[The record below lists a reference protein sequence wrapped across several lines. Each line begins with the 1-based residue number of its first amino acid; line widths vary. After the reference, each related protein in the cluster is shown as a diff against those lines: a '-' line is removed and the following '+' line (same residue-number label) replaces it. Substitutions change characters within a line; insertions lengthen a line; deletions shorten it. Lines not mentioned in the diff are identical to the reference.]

1 MRRKKQLTACLLS
14 FALLLG
20 MIPASEVSAA
30 KKVSLSTKKL
40 TVTKGKSKTLKVK
53 NTTKKVKWKILSGK
67 KYISL
72 KKKGKVAVSVKG
84 EKKGTAKV
92 QATVGKKKLTCKVT
106 VKNVKTSKT
115 TTPSGTSTP
124 SATTP
129 ATPVTTTPSGTSTP
143 SATPLANSTN
153 APEND
158 AEALKNLIAEQKKQG
173 ASSKLSEDIQNSKQY
188 TWENGRLVGIDW
200 GEVELKGELSTEK
213 FSALTSLRC
222 GGNQLTS
229 LDVTKNTALTTL
241 DCNGNQLSS
250 LDVTK
255 NTALT
260 ELLCGTNQLSS
271 LDVTKNTTLTSL
283 GCGGNQLSSLD
294 VTKNTALTDLRCND
308 NQLRSL
314 DVTKNTEL
322 LDNNI
327 ICDANVTIIR
337 NNN

>member
-1 MRRKKQLTACLLS
+1 MRRKKQLTACLLA

-30 KKVSLSTKKL
+30 KKVSLSNKKL

-53 NTTKKVKWKILSGK
+53 NTKKKVKWKILSGK

-84 EKKGTAKV
+84 KKKGTAKV
-92 QATVGKKKLTCKVT
+92 QAMVGKKKLTCKVT

-115 TTPSGTSTP
+115 TPAPPVITTPSGTSTP

-129 ATPVTTTPSGTSTP
+129 APPSGTS
-143 SATPLANSTN
+143 TPLANSTN

-173 ASSKLSEDIQNSKQY
+173 ASSELSEDIQNSKQY
-188 TWENGRLVGIDW
+188 TWKNGRLVGIDW
-200 GEVELKGELSTEK
+200 RKVELKGELSTEK
-213 FSALTSLRC
+213 FSALHYLY
-222 GGNQLTS
+222 
-229 LDVTKNTALTTL
+229 
-241 DCNGNQLSS
+241 CNNNQLSS

-255 NTALT
+255 NT
-260 ELLCGTNQLSS
+260 
-271 LDVTKNTTLTSL
+271 K
-283 GCGGNQLSSLD
+283 
-294 VTKNTALTDLRCND
+294 
-308 NQLRSL
+308 
-314 DVTKNTEL
+314 L
-322 LDNNI
+322 LDDAI
-327 ICDANVTIIR
+327 RCDANVVIIR

>member
-92 QATVGKKKLTCKVT
+92 QAMVGKKKLTCKVT

-115 TTPSGTSTP
+115 T
-124 SATTP
+124 P
-129 ATPVTTTPSGTSTP
+129 APPVTTTP
-143 SATPLANSTN
+143 SATPLANST
-153 APEND
+153 ND

-173 ASSKLSEDIQNSKQY
+173 ASSELSEDIQNSKQY

-241 DCNGNQLSS
+241 YCWGNQLSSLDVTKNTALTTLYCNGNQLSS

-260 ELLCGTNQLSS
+260 YLSCS
-271 LDVTKNTTLTSL
+271 
-283 GCGGNQLSSLD
+283 GNQLSSLD
-294 VTKNTALTDLRCND
+294 VTKNTALTTLSCSS
-308 NQLRSL
+308 NQFSSL
-314 DVTKNTEL
+314 DVTKNTKL
-322 LDNNI
+322 LDDAI
-327 ICDANVTIIR
+327 RCDANVVIIR

>member
-1 MRRKKQLTACLLS
+1 MRRKKQLTACLLA

-53 NTTKKVKWKILSGK
+53 NTKKKVKWKILSGK

-84 EKKGTAKV
+84 KKKGTAKV
-92 QATVGKKKLTCKVT
+92 QAMVGKKKLTCKVT

-115 TTPSGTSTP
+115 TPASPVTAKPTAKPT
-124 SATTP
+124 
-129 ATPVTTTPSGTSTP
+129 ATPTVAPTATPTAKPT
-143 SATPLANSTN
+143 ATPLATSTN
-153 APEND
+153 ASEND

-173 ASSKLSEDIQNSKQY
+173 ASSELSEDIQNSKQY
-188 TWENGRLVGIDW
+188 TWKNGRLVGIDW
-200 GEVELKGELSTEK
+200 RKVELKGELSTEK
-213 FSALTSLRC
+213 FSALHYLYC
-222 GGNQLTS
+222 NNNQLTS
-229 LDVTKNTALTTL
+229 LDVTKNTALTYL
-241 DCNGNQLSS
+241 SCSGNQLSS

-260 ELLCGTNQLSS
+260 TLSCSSNQFSS
-271 LDVTKNTTLTSL
+271 LDVTKNT
-283 GCGGNQLSSLD
+283 
-294 VTKNTALTDLRCND
+294 K
-308 NQLRSL
+308 
-314 DVTKNTEL
+314 L
-322 LDNNI
+322 LDDAI
-327 ICDANVTIIR
+327 RCDANVVIIR

>member
-1 MRRKKQLTACLLS
+1 MRRKKQLTACLLA

-84 EKKGTAKV
+84 KKKGTAKV

-106 VKNVKTSKT
+106 VKNVKTSK
-115 TTPSGTSTP
+115 
-124 SATTP
+124 
-129 ATPVTTTPSGTSTP
+129 TTTPSGTSTP

-241 DCNGNQLSS
+241 DCNGNQL
-250 LDVTK
+250 
-255 NTALT
+255 
-260 ELLCGTNQLSS
+260 
-271 LDVTKNTTLTSL
+271 
-283 GCGGNQLSSLD
+283 
-294 VTKNTALTDLRCND
+294 
-308 NQLRSL
+308 RSL

>member
-30 KKVSLSTKKL
+30 KKVSLSNKKL

-53 NTTKKVKWKILSGK
+53 NTKKKVKWKILSGK

-84 EKKGTAKV
+84 KKKGTAKV

-115 TTPSGTSTP
+115 T
-124 SATTP
+124 P
-129 ATPVTTTPSGTSTP
+129 APPVTTTP
-143 SATPLANSTN
+143 SATPLANST
-153 APEND
+153 ND

-173 ASSKLSEDIQNSKQY
+173 ASSELSEDIQNSEQY

-200 GEVELKGELSTEK
+200 GGGVGLKGELSTEK
-213 FSALTSLRC
+213 FSALHYLY
-222 GGNQLTS
+222 
-229 LDVTKNTALTTL
+229 
-241 DCNGNQLSS
+241 CNNNQLSS

-255 NTALT
+255 NT
-260 ELLCGTNQLSS
+260 
-271 LDVTKNTTLTSL
+271 K
-283 GCGGNQLSSLD
+283 
-294 VTKNTALTDLRCND
+294 
-308 NQLRSL
+308 
-314 DVTKNTEL
+314 L
-322 LDNNI
+322 LDDAI
-327 ICDANVTIIR
+327 RCDANVVIIR

>member
-30 KKVSLSTKKL
+30 KKVSLSNKKL

-53 NTTKKVKWKILSGK
+53 NTKKKVKWKILSGK

-84 EKKGTAKV
+84 KKKGTAKV

-115 TTPSGTSTP
+115 T
-124 SATTP
+124 P
-129 ATPVTTTPSGTSTP
+129 APPVTTTP
-143 SATPLANSTN
+143 SATPLANST
-153 APEND
+153 ND

-173 ASSKLSEDIQNSKQY
+173 AWSSLSEDIQNSEQY

-200 GEVELKGELSTEK
+200 GGGVELKGELSTEK
-213 FSALTSLRC
+213 FSALHYLY
-222 GGNQLTS
+222 
-229 LDVTKNTALTTL
+229 
-241 DCNGNQLSS
+241 CNNNQLSS

-255 NTALT
+255 NT
-260 ELLCGTNQLSS
+260 
-271 LDVTKNTTLTSL
+271 K
-283 GCGGNQLSSLD
+283 
-294 VTKNTALTDLRCND
+294 
-308 NQLRSL
+308 
-314 DVTKNTEL
+314 L
-322 LDNNI
+322 LDDAI
-327 ICDANVTIIR
+327 RCDANVVIIR

>member
-30 KKVSLSTKKL
+30 KKVSLSNKKL

-53 NTTKKVKWKILSGK
+53 NTKKKVKWKILSGK

-84 EKKGTAKV
+84 KKKGTAKV

-115 TTPSGTSTP
+115 T
-124 SATTP
+124 P
-129 ATPVTTTPSGTSTP
+129 APPVATTPSGTSTP
-143 SATPLANSTN
+143 TATLTAKPTAKPTATPLAT
-153 APEND
+153 D

-173 ASSKLSEDIQNSKQY
+173 ASSELSEDIQNSEQY

-200 GEVELKGELSTEK
+200 EVVELKGELSTEK
-213 FSALTSLRC
+213 FSALRYLDC
-222 GGNQLTS
+222 NNNQLTS

-241 DCNGNQLSS
+241 S
-250 LDVTK
+250 
-255 NTALT
+255 
-260 ELLCGTNQLSS
+260 
-271 LDVTKNTTLTSL
+271 
-283 GCGGNQLSSLD
+283 CGGNQLSSLD
-294 VTKNTALTDLRCND
+294 VTKNTALTSLSCSG
-308 NQLRSL
+308 QLTSL
-314 DVTKNTEL
+314 DVTKNTKL
-322 LDNNI
+322 LDDAI
-327 ICDANVTIIR
+327 RCDANVIIIR

>member
-30 KKVSLSTKKL
+30 KKVSLSNKKL

-53 NTTKKVKWKILSGK
+53 NTKKKVKWKILSGK

-84 EKKGTAKV
+84 KKKGTAKV

-115 TTPSGTSTP
+115 T
-124 SATTP
+124 P
-129 ATPVTTTPSGTSTP
+129 APPVTTTPSGTSTP
-143 SATPLANSTN
+143 SATTPANATN

-173 ASSKLSEDIQNSKQY
+173 ASSELSEDIQNSEQY

-200 GEVELKGELSTEK
+200 EGVELKGELSTEK
-213 FSALTSLRC
+213 FSALTSLVC
-222 GGNQLTS
+222 YGNQLTS
-229 LDVTKNTALTTL
+229 LDVTKNTALTSL
-241 DCNGNQLSS
+241 DCRGNQLSS

-255 NTALT
+255 NK
-260 ELLCGTNQLSS
+260 ES
-271 LDVTKNTTLTSL
+271 LDI
-283 GCGGNQLSSLD
+283 G
-294 VTKNTALTDLRCND
+294 
-308 NQLRSL
+308 
-314 DVTKNTEL
+314 
-322 LDNNI
+322 
-327 ICDANVTIIR
+327 CDANVTIIR

>member
-115 TTPSGTSTP
+115 T
-124 SATTP
+124 P
-129 ATPVTTTPSGTSTP
+129 ASPVTTTP
-143 SATPLANSTN
+143 SATPLANPTN
-153 APEND
+153 APGND

-222 GGNQLTS
+222 GGNQLSS

-241 DCNGNQLSS
+241 YCNGNQLS
-250 LDVTK
+250 
-255 NTALT
+255 
-260 ELLCGTNQLSS
+260 
-271 LDVTKNTTLTSL
+271 
-283 GCGGNQLSSLD
+283 
-294 VTKNTALTDLRCND
+294 
-308 NQLRSL
+308 SL

>member
-1 MRRKKQLTACLLS
+1 MRRKKQMTACLLS

-20 MIPASEVSAA
+20 LIPANEVSAA

-53 NTTKKVKWKILSGK
+53 NTKKKVKWKILSGK

-84 EKKGTAKV
+84 KKKGTAKV

-115 TTPSGTSTP
+115 TPASPVTAKPTAKPT
-124 SATTP
+124 
-129 ATPVTTTPSGTSTP
+129 ATPTVAPTATPTAKPT
-143 SATPLANSTN
+143 ATPLATST
-153 APEND
+153 ND

-173 ASSKLSEDIQNSKQY
+173 ASNELSEDIQNSWQY

-200 GEVELKGELSTEK
+200 EEVDLKGELSTEK
-213 FSALTSLRC
+213 FSALRYLNCGSECKDSQLTSLDVTKNTALTYLYC
-222 GGNQLTS
+222 NYNQLTS
-229 LDVTKNTALTTL
+229 LDVTKNTALTKL
-241 DCNGNQLSS
+241 DCDDNQLSS

-255 NTALT
+255 NT
-260 ELLCGTNQLSS
+260 
-271 LDVTKNTTLTSL
+271 K
-283 GCGGNQLSSLD
+283 
-294 VTKNTALTDLRCND
+294 
-308 NQLRSL
+308 
-314 DVTKNTEL
+314 L
-322 LDNNI
+322 LDDAI
-327 ICDANVTIIR
+327 RCDANVVIIR

>member
-30 KKVSLSTKKL
+30 KKVSLSNKKL

-53 NTTKKVKWKILSGK
+53 NTKKKVKWKILSGK

-84 EKKGTAKV
+84 KKKGTAKV

-115 TTPSGTSTP
+115 T
-124 SATTP
+124 P
-129 ATPVTTTPSGTSTP
+129 APPVTTTPSGTSTP
-143 SATPLANSTN
+143 SATTPSGTSTPSATTPANATN

-173 ASSKLSEDIQNSKQY
+173 ASSELSEDIQNSEQY

-200 GEVELKGELSTEK
+200 NYIGLK
-213 FSALTSLRC
+213 A
-222 GGNQLTS
+222 
-229 LDVTKNTALTTL
+229 
-241 DCNGNQLSS
+241 
-250 LDVTK
+250 
-255 NTALT
+255 
-260 ELLCGTNQLSS
+260 
-271 LDVTKNTTLTSL
+271 
-283 GCGGNQLSSLD
+283 
-294 VTKNTALTDLRCND
+294 
-308 NQLRSL
+308 
-314 DVTKNTEL
+314 
-322 LDNNI
+322 I
-327 ICDANVTIIR
+327 W
-337 NNN
+337 